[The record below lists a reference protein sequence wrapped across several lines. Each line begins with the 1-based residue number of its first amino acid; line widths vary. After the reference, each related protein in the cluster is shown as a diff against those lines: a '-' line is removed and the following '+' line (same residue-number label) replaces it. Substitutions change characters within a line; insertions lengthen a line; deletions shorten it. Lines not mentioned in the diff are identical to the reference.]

1 MASNKPDR
9 RGWDSNPRYGYP
21 YNGFRDRWRMG
32 IALKDRMIKVQ
43 TTLVAGPR
51 NHLYRTGHRLIQGGP
66 FCFVS
71 SAELDHFRDLA
82 DDLHLQS
89 IFRRANRNSRA
100 QEAELMKLGAV
111 IKVIIGSEFALLPGA
126 RLDWFGCR

>member
-1 MASNKPDR
+1 
-9 RGWDSNPRYGYP
+9 
-21 YNGFRDRWRMG
+21 
-32 IALKDRMIKVQ
+32 MIKVQ

-89 IFRRANRNSRA
+89 IFGRSDGNTLDQA
-100 QEAELMKLGAV
+100 AEDLERLIPDLWF
-111 IKVIIGSEFALLPGA
+111 IK
-126 RLDWFGCR
+126 